1 MEDDIL
7 AVGWVVR
14 ADDGR
19 GVRAAETGIGL
30 FAVYAVYAVYE
41 GIQVYGLLATTGRD
55 VNKRRGVVRSGE
67 QTGGMLNNT
76 LHENLPPYRYL
87 YVPTERQLYCT
98 TIERINE

>member
-19 GVRAAETGIGL
+19 GVRTAGTGIGL
-30 FAVYAVYAVYE
+30 FAVYAVYE

-67 QTGGMLNNT
+67 QTGGMLDNT
-76 LHENLPPYRYL
+76 YIHKNIPPYRYL
-87 YVPTERQLYCT
+87 YVPTERQLT
-98 TIERINE
+98 ALQWNE